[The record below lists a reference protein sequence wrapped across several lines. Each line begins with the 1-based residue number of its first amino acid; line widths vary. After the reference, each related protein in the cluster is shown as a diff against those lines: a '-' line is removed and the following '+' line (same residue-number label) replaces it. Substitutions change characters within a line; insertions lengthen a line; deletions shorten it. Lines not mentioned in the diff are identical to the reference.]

1 MIGTKLLCVRSNA
14 NDTYALEI
22 LDFLAY
28 NFAQEE
34 VGKA

>member
-1 MIGTKLLCVRSNA
+1 MIGTKLLCVCSKA
-14 NDTYALEI
+14 ITYALEI

-28 NFAQEE
+28 KFAQEE